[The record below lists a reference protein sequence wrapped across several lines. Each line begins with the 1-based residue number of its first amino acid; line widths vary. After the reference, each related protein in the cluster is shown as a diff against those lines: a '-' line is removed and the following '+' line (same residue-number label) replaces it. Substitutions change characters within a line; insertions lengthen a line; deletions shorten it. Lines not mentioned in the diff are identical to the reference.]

1 VKIEISNR
9 EAEII
14 KTYLLLSQG
23 KKADYNFVAFNSE
36 IDTII
41 EKLKNEQI

>member
-1 VKIEISNR
+1 VKIEISDR

-23 KKADYNFVAFNSE
+23 KKINYNFVAFHSE
-36 IDTII
+36 IDKII
-41 EKLKNEQI
+41 ETLNNESR

>member
-1 VKIEISNR
+1 MKIEISNR

-23 KKADYNFVAFNSE
+23 KKINHNFVVLNSE
-36 IDTII
+36 IDKIVET
-41 EKLKNEQI
+41 LDNESR